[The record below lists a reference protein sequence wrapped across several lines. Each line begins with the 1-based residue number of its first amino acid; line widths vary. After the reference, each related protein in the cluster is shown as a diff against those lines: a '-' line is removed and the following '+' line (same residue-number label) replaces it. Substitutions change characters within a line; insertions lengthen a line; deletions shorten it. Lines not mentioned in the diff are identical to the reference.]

1 MTDLIEILGS
11 AVAHEASDVILTA
24 GSPPM
29 YRVHGELLPA
39 RSPAL
44 VPSDVKKIVY
54 DALNEH
60 QVATFEARKEL
71 DFSVTIR
78 DKYRFRCNV
87 FLQRGAVGAA
97 MRRIASQIPSLAD
110 LLLPPILADFALSPQ
125 GFVIVTGPTG
135 HGKTTTQAAMID
147 LINAKRRCHI
157 VTVEDPVEYLHAN
170 RLAVIEQREVGEDT
184 LSFADA
190 LKHVLRQNPDV
201 ILVGEMRDPESIAAA
216 LTAAETGHLVISTL
230 HTNDSVQAIDRI
242 IDAFPAHHQGQV
254 RSQMSLGLLAV
265 VAQRLVP
272 RSDRPG
278 RVAAVEI
285 LRNNTA
291 VANLVRDGKTHQLY
305 GVLETSA
312 KDGMRTMDAA
322 LKDLYLKGLIAY
334 DEARSRMRNPSL
346 LGS

>member
-1 MTDLIEILGS
+1 MPDLVEILNS

-29 YRVHGELLPA
+29 YRVLGELLPA
-39 RSPAL
+39 KSPAL
-44 VPSDVKKIVY
+44 APADVKKIVY

-60 QVATFEARKEL
+60 QVAKFEDRKEL
-71 DFSVTIR
+71 DFSVSVR
-78 DKYRFRCNV
+78 DRFRFRANV
-87 FLQRGAVGAA
+87 FYQRGAVGAA
-97 MRRIASQIPSLAD
+97 LRRIPARIPSLRD
-110 LLLPPILADFALSPQ
+110 LLLPPYFEDFALSPQ
-125 GFVIVTGPTG
+125 GFIIVTGPTG

-147 LINAKRRCHI
+147 IINTRRRCHI
-157 VTVEDPVEYLHAN
+157 ITVEDPVEYLHAN
-170 RLAVIEQREVGEDT
+170 RLSVIEQREVGEDT
-184 LSFADA
+184 HSFADA

-201 ILVGEMRDPESIAAA
+201 VLVGEMRDPESIAAA

-230 HTNDSVQAIDRI
+230 HTNDAVQAIDRI
-242 IDAFPAHHQGQV
+242 IDSFPPHHQGQI

-265 VAQRLVP
+265 IAQRLVP
-272 RSDRPG
+272 RADARG
-278 RVAAVEI
+278 RVVAVEI

-305 GVLETSA
+305 GVMETAA

-322 LKDLYLKGLIAY
+322 LKELYLKGMIAY
-334 DEARSRMRNPSL
+334 EEARVRMRNPSV